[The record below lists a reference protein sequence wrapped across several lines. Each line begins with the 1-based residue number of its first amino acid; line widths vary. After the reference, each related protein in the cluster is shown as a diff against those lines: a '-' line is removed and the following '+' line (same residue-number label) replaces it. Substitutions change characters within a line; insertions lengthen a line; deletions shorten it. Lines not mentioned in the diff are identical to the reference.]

1 MHLNANVYDEE
12 DKLHFIINGK
22 LDFQMDLTASKRN
35 VMVRCC
41 CRFQDV
47 NQHGAIM
54 KASFRQQLR

>member
-1 MHLNANVYDEE
+1 MHLNAKICDDE
-12 DKLHFIINGK
+12 DKLHFINGE
-22 LDFQMDLTASKRN
+22 LDFQMDLTASKQN

-41 CRFQDV
+41 SRFQDV